1 MSLLPARLWF
11 QKRQTFGYSD
21 NLMSVATYGWNVAKV
36 FTGNVADMAWA
47 FDYTFIPFHKIFDTD
62 INPEAFA
69 AS

>member
-1 MSLLPARLWF
+1 
-11 QKRQTFGYSD
+11 
-21 NLMSVATYGWNVAKV
+21 MSVATYGWNVAKV